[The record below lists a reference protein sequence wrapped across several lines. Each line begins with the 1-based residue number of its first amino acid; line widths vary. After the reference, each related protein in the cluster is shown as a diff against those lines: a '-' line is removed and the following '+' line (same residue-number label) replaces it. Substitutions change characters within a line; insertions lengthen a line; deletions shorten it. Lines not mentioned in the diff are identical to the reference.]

1 MHASVVVMESSS
13 QEEAQGE
20 DEEFQRLFDEAME
33 RQDRIIRTLSDN
45 EFTLPSVENS
55 QVISYLCITLTGLQ
69 RAYCYCWKSIK
80 HSF

>member
-45 EFTLPSVENS
+45 ELTLPSVENS
-55 QVISYLCITLTGLQ
+55 
-69 RAYCYCWKSIK
+69 
-80 HSF
+80 

>member
-1 MHASVVVMESSS
+1 MQASVVVMETSS

-45 EFTLPSVENS
+45 EFTLPSAENS
-55 QVISYLCITLTGLQ
+55 QVNFRLHYT
-69 RAYCYCWKSIK
+69 
-80 HSF
+80 